1 MRTFIAVMAL
11 TGTLGLAA
19 GAGTPVSAAPADA
32 TQSQGRFR
40 ARVSDQQIRS
50 ILTRIRTNTQ
60 TIIRT
65 MDGEPARGRVWGNQ
79 SRRADDAVFLVEDL
93 QTATSHL
100 EDHLARQLV
109 VRADVDDM
117 LRRAAAVDQAFAGQA
132 PNATVRQAW
141 TNVRRDI
148 DSLTSAYSLTFD
160 WQNPQY
166 STDPMTGVYRELDG
180 TYSIVP
186 AQSDS
191 AQTVIT
197 NAVRNLPA
205 ADRTR
210 ASRQLANRLD
220 PPDRIAIDRT
230 GQRIVIASTRG
241 PQLTF
246 EADGSPRTETG
257 PGGATIT
264 TRSSIYGDQLDVTT
278 VGVAN
283 QEFGVTFEPLAGG
296 RELRVTRTVY
306 ADALTRPVTLRT
318 VYRKTSDVPDWN
330 LYNRPGS
337 TPGTGTAVPRPG
349 RSSAVPLVP
358 DGVTLTAALDET
370 VNLQTAREDDRITL
384 TVRNAPRPEL
394 EGARIYGTIYM
405 ATPVRENARLTLQ
418 FDEIRLANGRNSA
431 FDGVIERVVA
441 PNGRAV
447 RFDGEVTSVDRDS
460 SDALTRGAI
469 GAGIGALI
477 GALAGGGKG
486 AIIGAAIGGGGAAAT
501 VLFDDPDQPQ
511 LLRGTQFTIRS
522 RTR

>member
-11 TGTLGLAA
+11 TGTLVA
-19 GAGTPVSAAPADA
+19 GAGTPLAAAPADA

-40 ARVSDQQIRS
+40 ARVSDQQVRS
-50 ILTRIRTNTQ
+50 ILTRIRTSSQ
-60 TIIRT
+60 TIVRGI
-65 MDGEPARGRVWGNQ
+65 DGEPPRGRAWGNQ
-79 SRRADDAVFLVEDL
+79 SRRADDVVFLVEDL
-93 QTATSHL
+93 QTATAHL
-100 EDHLARQLV
+100 EDHLTRQLV
-109 VRADVDDM
+109 VRADVDDL
-117 LRRAAAVDQAFAGQA
+117 LRRAAAVDQAFISQA
-132 PNATVRQAW
+132 PNANVRQAW
-141 TNVRRDI
+141 TNTRRDV
-148 DSLTSAYSLTFD
+148 DSLASAYSLTFD

-166 STDPMTGVYRELDG
+166 SNDAPAGVYRELDG
-180 TYSIVP
+180 TYAVVP
-186 AQSDS
+186 AQSDT
-191 AQTVIT
+191 AQTVIN

-220 PPDRIAIDRT
+220 PPDRIAIDRS
-230 GQRIVIASTRG
+230 GQRIIIASTRG

-264 TRSSIYGDQLDVTT
+264 TRASIYGDQLDVTT

-283 QEFGVTFEPLAGG
+283 QEFGVTFEPLSGG
-296 RELRVTRTVY
+296 RDLRVTRTVY

-318 VYRKTSDVPDWN
+318 VYRKTSDIPDWE
-330 LYNRPGS
+330 LYNRPGAN
-337 TPGTGTAVPRPG
+337 TGTAVPRPG
-349 RSSAVPLVP
+349 RSSAAPLVP

-370 VNLQTAREDDRITL
+370 VNLKTAREDDRITL
-384 TVRNAPRPEL
+384 TIRNAPRPEL
-394 EGARIYGTIYM
+394 EGAKIYGTIYTG
-405 ATPVRENARLTLQ
+405 TPNRDNARLTLQ

-431 FDGVIERVVA
+431 FDGVIERVIA

-460 SDALTRGAI
+460 SDAITRGAI
-469 GAGIGALI
+469 GAAIGGLI

-511 LLRGTQFTIRS
+511 LLRGTTFTIRS
-522 RTR
+522 RNR

>member
-19 GAGTPVSAAPADA
+19 GAGTPLSAAPADVA
-32 TQSQGRFR
+32 QSQGRFR

-50 ILTRIRTNTQ
+50 ILARIRTSSQ
-60 TIIRT
+60 TIIRGI
-65 MDGEPARGRVWGNQ
+65 DGEPPRGRVWGNQ
-79 SRRADDAVFLVEDL
+79 SRRADDVVYLVEDL
-93 QTATSHL
+93 QTATTHL
-100 EDHLARQLV
+100 EDHLSRQLV
-109 VRADVDDM
+109 VRADVDDL
-117 LRRAAAVDQAFAGQA
+117 LRRAAAVDEAFARQA
-132 PNATVRQAW
+132 PNANVRQTW
-141 TNVRRDI
+141 TNARRDI
-148 DSLTSAYSLTFD
+148 DSLASAYSLSFD

-166 STDPMTGVYRELDG
+166 SNDPVTGVYRELDG
-180 TYSIVP
+180 TYAIVP
-186 AQSDS
+186 AQSES
-191 AQTVIT
+191 APTVIN

-205 ADRTR
+205 GDRER
-210 ASRQLANRLD
+210 ATRQLANRLD

-264 TRSSIYGDQLDVTT
+264 TRASVYGDQLDVTT
-278 VGVAN
+278 VGMAN
-283 QEFGVTFEPLAGG
+283 QEFGVTFEPLTGG

-306 ADALTRPVTLRT
+306 ADSLTRPVTLRT
-318 VYRKTSDVPDWN
+318 VYRKTSDVPDWD
-330 LYNRPGS
+330 LYNNAGS
-337 TPGTGTAVPRPG
+337 NTGTGTAVPRPG
-349 RSSAVPLVP
+349 RSSAGPLVP

-384 TVRNAPRPEL
+384 TIRNAPRPEL
-394 EGARIYGTIYM
+394 EGARIYGTIST
-405 ATPVRENARLTLQ
+405 APTRDNARLALQ

-447 RFDGEVTSVDRDS
+447 RFDGEVTSVDRNGP
-460 SDALTRGAI
+460 DAVTRGAI

-501 VLFDDPDQPQ
+501 VLLDDPSQPQ

-522 RTR
+522 RNR

>member
-1 MRTFIAVMAL
+1 MRTFIAVMAF

-60 TIIRT
+60 TIIRS

-79 SRRADDAVFLVEDL
+79 SRRADDVVFLVEDL

-100 EDHLARQLV
+100 EDHLSRQLV
-109 VRADVDDM
+109 VRADVDDL
-117 LRRAAAVDQAFAGQA
+117 LRRAAAVDQAFGRQS
-132 PNATVRQAW
+132 PNATVQQAW
-141 TNVRRDI
+141 SNIRRDV
-148 DSLTSAYSLTFD
+148 DSLTSAYSLTYD

-166 STDPMTGVYRELDG
+166 STDPATGVYRELDG
-180 TYSIVP
+180 TYAIVP
-186 AQSDS
+186 AQSDN
-191 AQTVIT
+191 AQTVIN
-197 NAVRNLPA
+197 NAVRNLSS

-210 ASRQLANRLD
+210 ASQQLANRLD
-220 PPDRIAIDRT
+220 PPDRIAIDRS
-230 GQRIVIASTRG
+230 GQRIIIASTRG

-257 PGGATIT
+257 PRGATIT
-264 TRSSIYGDQLDVTT
+264 TRASIYGDQLDVTT

-283 QEFGVTFEPLAGG
+283 QEFGVTFEPLSGG

-318 VYRKTSDVPDWN
+318 VYRKTTDVPDWD
-330 LYNRPGS
+330 LYNRPGAA
-337 TPGTGTAVPRPG
+337 TPGSAAPRPG

-358 DGVTLTAALDET
+358 DGVTLTAALDNT

-394 EGARIYGTIYM
+394 EGATIYGTIYM
-405 ATPVRENARLTLQ
+405 ATPVRDNARLTLQ

-447 RFDGEVTSVDRDS
+447 RFDGEVTSVDRNG
-460 SDALTRGAI
+460 SDAVTRGAI
-469 GAGIGALI
+469 GAAIGGLI

-501 VLFDDPDQPQ
+501 VLFDDPDHPQ

-522 RTR
+522 RAR